1 MQEKTF
7 QMTIS
12 LYVLMMT
19 YFIRD
24 SITVRL
30 VYSLIGLDLNKQ
42 EKNCYLY
49 VLKILNPN
57 QSNEKAN

>member
-1 MQEKTF
+1 
-7 QMTIS
+7 
-12 LYVLMMT
+12 MMT
-19 YFIRD
+19 YFISD

-30 VYSLIGLDLNKQ
+30 VYSLNGLDLNKQ
-42 EKNCYLY
+42 EKICYFY